1 MDSGYIQRVL
11 SLCLRTTLAKN
22 ALYVKQN
29 TRTEEYIE
37 GYTCVIKTGRKI
49 KADIDATL
57 GIARKLG
64 HRIEM
69 ARKIESCLVT
79 HNGVKPLIP
88 RQGADT

>member
-1 MDSGYIQRVL
+1 
-11 SLCLRTTLAKN
+11 LCLRTTLAKN

-37 GYTCVIKTGRKI
+37 GYTCIIKTGKKI
-49 KADIDATL
+49 NADIDATL

-79 HNGVKPLIP
+79 HNGVKPLTP
-88 RQGADT
+88 LQGG